1 MLNERCRGLLR
12 DYKPSDGTFWSTDSY
27 IVTWDMDN
35 CNWLHMILNPTH
47 RQLWGWQILTEED
60 GLLLGTRTS
69 QHPPGPHCVFSDS
82 NSESFIFIILLFKF
96 NGITHARGGSISA
109 ILHNYTLQQKRF
121 YQNCCILIHEKCLNI
136 KCKVWMHD
144 SIIHFLKPHRPQWL
158 EETVNT
164 FKFKQGPPSPSYII
178 HGLFALGKQQT
189 EGGNKQWWN
198 VWNPTPYRT
207 VKFEQKFLRPNAI
220 ENRSNVP
227 QPETPGKMCSN
238 KEMLRDSED
247 SIPL

>member
-1 MLNERCRGLLR
+1 
-12 DYKPSDGTFWSTDSY
+12 
-27 IVTWDMDN
+27 MDN

-109 ILHNYTLQQKRF
+109 ILHNYTLQQQRF

-144 SIIHFLKPHRPQWL
+144 SIHFLKPHRPQWL
-158 EETVNT
+158 KEMVNT
-164 FKFKQGPPSPSYII
+164 FKFKQGPPHPHTLYMAFLLLANNRQKGEIGNDGMYEIRHRTAPWSLNKSSWDQMQLRIDQMYPS
-178 HGLFALGKQQT
+178 HC
-189 EGGNKQWWN
+189 
-198 VWNPTPYRT
+198 
-207 VKFEQKFLRPNAI
+207 
-220 ENRSNVP
+220 S
-227 QPETPGKMCSN
+227 GKMCSN

>member
-1 MLNERCRGLLR
+1 
-12 DYKPSDGTFWSTDSY
+12 
-27 IVTWDMDN
+27 MDN

-82 NSESFIFIILLFKF
+82 NSGSFIFIILLFKF

-109 ILHNYTLQQKRF
+109 ILHNYTLQQKRL
-121 YQNCCILIHEKCLNI
+121 YQNCCILIHEKCWNT
-136 KCKVWMHD
+136 KYGVWMHD
-144 SIIHFLKPHRPQWL
+144 SIYFLKPHRPQWL
-158 EETVNT
+158 KEMVNT

-198 VWNPTPYRT
+198 VWNPTPHREVWTKVLETKCNWESIKCIPDIALEGCVQTKKCSVILRT
-207 VKFEQKFLRPNAI
+207 VSPCNLTRHWQSISHATVTKVNTRPA
-220 ENRSNVP
+220 SHLS
-227 QPETPGKMCSN
+227 TPLICK
-238 KEMLRDSED
+238 
-247 SIPL
+247 

>member
-1 MLNERCRGLLR
+1 
-12 DYKPSDGTFWSTDSY
+12 
-27 IVTWDMDN
+27 MDN
-35 CNWLHMILNPTH
+35 CNCLHMILNPTH

-121 YQNCCILIHEKCLNI
+121 YQNCCILIHEKCWNI
-136 KCKVWMHD
+136 KYKVWMHD
-144 SIIHFLKPHRPQWL
+144 SIHFLKPHRPQWL
-158 EETVNT
+158 KEMVNT

-189 EGGNKQWWN
+189 EGGNRQWWN
-198 VWNPTPYRT
+198 VWNPTPHREVWT
-207 VKFEQKFLRPNAI
+207 KVL
-220 ENRSNVP
+220 
-227 QPETPGKMCSN
+227 ETKCNWESIKCTPARNPGKDVFKQRNAPWFWGQYPPVTSLDTGN
-238 KEMLRDSED
+238 Q
-247 SIPL
+247 